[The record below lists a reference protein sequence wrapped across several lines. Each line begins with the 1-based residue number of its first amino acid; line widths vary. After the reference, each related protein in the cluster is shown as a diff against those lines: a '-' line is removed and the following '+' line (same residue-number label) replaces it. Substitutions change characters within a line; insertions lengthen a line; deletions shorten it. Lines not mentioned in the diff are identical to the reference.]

1 MSVIATT
8 EGGSGAIEPLAV
20 LPATGRSVPL
30 VTATAESSRR
40 LKDSVSSGT
49 LSASTSIKTVAL
61 VLPAGIVTWP
71 CETPT
76 KSLPATAVPSTVE

>member
-1 MSVIATT
+1 MSVLATT
-8 EGGSGAIEPLAV
+8 VGAGGAMEPPAV
-20 LPATGRSVPL
+20 LSAMESSVPL
-30 VTATAESSRR
+30 VTADGQFELDIEGSMG
-40 LKDSVSSGT
+40 SGR

-76 KSLPATAVPSTVE
+76 KSLPAAAVPSTVE